1 MTLYELQL
9 HVATPTPRANQR
21 NWHIWQ
27 VQYPVNTSIVEPKL
41 FLCFTVAS
49 ASSVD
54 LYVTKPAKPA
64 PTPKSRTK
72 VQWHVDTIAIATIL
86 FELILGLD
94 GYCMGTMS
102 KQND

>member
-1 MTLYELQL
+1 MLHLLY
-9 HVATPTPRANQR
+9 PANQR

-27 VQYPVNTSIVEPKL
+27 VQYHVNTSIVEPKL
-41 FLCFTVAS
+41 FLCFTVPS

-64 PTPKSRTK
+64 KPAPTPKSTTK
-72 VQWHVDTIAIATIL
+72 VQWHVDTIATATIL
-86 FELILGLD
+86 FELILASA
-94 GYCMGTMS
+94 GYRMGTMS

>member
-1 MTLYELQL
+1 MLHLLY
-9 HVATPTPRANQR
+9 TANQR
-21 NWHIWQ
+21 NWHVWQ
-27 VQYPVNTSIVEPKL
+27 VQYHVNTSIVEPKL
-41 FLCFTVAS
+41 FLCLTVPS

-64 PTPKSRTK
+64 PTPKSTTK